1 MPLRCVTV
9 RAPKIDLTKRPFAY
23 PLIAA
28 ALLTSTGLG
37 VGFVGDDAYHLLVL
51 RGERSPAIDGNL
63 YSFMPGDAAIAQP
76 FIETGPFPWWMYPEA
91 KASFYRPLTNA
102 LHHFDF
108 NVFGMRAFWWH
119 LHGLVWYLAMVL
131 AWILIAR
138 RSLSPPIAAFAA
150 LLFAIDYTHWMPA
163 VWIANRNAL
172 IACVPAL
179 FGVYAHIRWRESN
192 WKPGLPLSILGYI
205 VGMFGGEAWLSMSAY
220 VAAYELFGR
229 RESFVSRMM
238 HLLPAAI
245 CAMVYA
251 VAYMLSDYGVFGS
264 GAYLQPLSAEYVK
277 EAPGRILG
285 LIGAHVFGAP
295 IDAWAFFPSSRIA
308 FAAIGVV
315 ALIVLSILL
324 HHAWPV
330 LGERDRSA
338 LRWLIPAGVMSML
351 PVIAAFPM
359 ARLLLGPSIAGSAV
373 IAVVLR
379 HWWATSAKGRIRVIG
394 VVCAYIAFIHIVVA
408 VIAWPLLSGIVT
420 FIGRWGERTYINA
433 PIDDSRVAEQNLYL
447 IAAKDPMTIMYPP
460 IIRRLAGSPVP
471 RSWHCLSGSM
481 GDHVFTRTA
490 ADTFELESKDG
501 ALVQGV
507 FADILR
513 DIAANPFAVGDTVK
527 LLDATIDVLNIT
539 DGRPTKIRVRCNK
552 PLDDPSIVFLQ
563 WKDRSLQPFVLP
575 PLGESREVKYF
586 SE

>member
-1 MPLRCVTV
+1 V
-9 RAPKIDLTKRPFAY
+9 RALKFDLAKYPFAY

-28 ALLTSTGLG
+28 ALLTATGLG
-37 VGFVGDDAYHLLVL
+37 VGFVADDAYHLLVM
-51 RGERSPAIDGNL
+51 RGDRVPAIDGNL

-91 KASFYRPLTNA
+91 KARFFRPLTNT
-102 LHHFDF
+102 LHHFDYH
-108 NVFGMRAFWWH
+108 VFGMHALWWH
-119 LHGLVWYLAMVL
+119 LHGLLWYLAMVL

-138 RSLSPPIAAFAA
+138 RSLSPPIATFAS

-179 FGVYAHIRWRESN
+179 FGVYAHIRWRETG
-192 WKPGLPLSILGYI
+192 WKPGLPLSVLGYAI
-205 VGMFGGEAWLSMSAY
+205 GMFGGEAWLGMSAY

-229 RESFVSRMM
+229 RDSFVSRMT
-238 HLLPAAI
+238 HLLPAAT
-245 CAMVYA
+245 CAIVYA
-251 VAYMLSDYGVFGS
+251 AAYMLSDYGVYGS

-308 FAAIGVV
+308 FAAIGII
-315 ALIVLSILL
+315 ALILLSILL

-330 LGERDRSA
+330 LEERHRTA
-338 LRWLIPAGVMSML
+338 LRWLIPGAVMSIL

-359 ARLLLGPSIAGSAV
+359 SRLLLGPSIAGSAV
-373 IAVVLR
+373 IAVVLT
-379 HWWATSAKGRIRVIG
+379 HWWQTRVKGRIRATGI
-394 VVCAYIAFIHIVVA
+394 VCAYIAFIHIVVA
-408 VIAWPLLSGIVT
+408 VIAWPVLSGFVT
-420 FIGRWGERTYINA
+420 FAGRWAERVYTNS
-433 PIDDSRVAEQNLYL
+433 PIDDTRVAEQNLYL
-447 IAAKDPMTIMYPP
+447 IAANDPMTIMYPP

-481 GDHVFTRTA
+481 GEHIFTRTA
-490 ADTFELESKDG
+490 ANAFELESKKG

-507 FADILR
+507 FAEILR
-513 DIAANPFAVGDTVK
+513 DISANPFSAGDKVK
-527 LLDATIDVLNIT
+527 LLDATIEVLDVV
-539 DGRPTKIRVRCNK
+539 DGRPRKIRVTCDK

-563 WKDRSLQPFVLP
+563 WKDRSLQLFVLP
-575 PLGESREVKYF
+575 PVGESREVKYF